1 MAKLVVRLPGRRE
14 VVGSNPDCGARCTKV
29 LRLSS
34 LVLSSARYTALGIL
48 PWVYCKVYSQGP
60 NPSES
65 LFRIS
70 TWSISTKTAENLAKL
85 IYQNRK
91 VKLYTTRKES
101 HGTLILFEEKQ
112 PNARLLLEFGQ
123 PVFSISG

>member
-34 LVLSSARYTALGIL
+34 LVLSSARYTALG
-48 PWVYCKVYSQGP
+48 S

-65 LFRIS
+65 FFRIS

-91 VKLYTTRKES
+91 VKL
-101 HGTLILFEEKQ
+101 
-112 PNARLLLEFGQ
+112 
-123 PVFSISG
+123 